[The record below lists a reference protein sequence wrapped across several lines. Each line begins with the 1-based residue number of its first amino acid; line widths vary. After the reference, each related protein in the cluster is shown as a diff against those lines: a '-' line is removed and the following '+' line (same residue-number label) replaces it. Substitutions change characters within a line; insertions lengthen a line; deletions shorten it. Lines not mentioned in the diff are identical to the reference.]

1 LTSTAPRAEIPSGHN
16 RGLDSLKG
24 LLLLASP
31 ALLDPNF
38 HRAVILIGEHG
49 EGGAMGVVLN
59 RPSPTTVEEAL
70 PQFDALVEGEAP
82 IHVGGPVEPGAITML
97 AEFEDPDDAET
108 LLLGDVGFVRGDA
121 DPTLIAGSTRRA
133 RIFAGYAGWAPGQ
146 LELELGEESWIVET
160 PLVEE
165 IFTPDPDHLW
175 NAVLRR
181 KGGRYLL
188 LSRMP
193 ADLSVN

>member
-1 LTSTAPRAEIPSGHN
+1 MQPDEHARSGPN

-49 EGGAMGVVLN
+49 EDGAMGVVLN

-70 PQFDALVEGEAP
+70 PQFGGLVEDGAS
-82 IHVGGPVEPGAITML
+82 IYVGGPVEPGAITML
-97 AEFEDPDDAET
+97 AEFEDPEDAET
-108 LLLGDVGFVRGDA
+108 LLLGTVGFVRGDA
-121 DPTLIAGSTRRA
+121 DPTLMAGSTRRA
-133 RIFAGYAGWAPGQ
+133 RIFAGYAGWGPGQ
-146 LELELGEESWIVET
+146 LEFELGVESWIVEA
-160 PLVEE
+160 PLVDE

-175 NAVLRR
+175 NEVLRR